1 MSPRHTPVFFYGLFM
16 DPDLLRARGLAPA
29 NVRAARVPDMGLRIG
44 RRAAL
49 VAQPGEVVHGFLMDL
64 THPEID
70 RLYAHPG
77 VAAYRPEAVVA
88 EAADG
93 AVAALCYNLPE
104 APAPGETDPAY
115 AASLRELAA
124 RLGLPAGYV
133 DRIR

>member
-29 NVRAARVPDMGLRIG
+29 N
-44 RRAAL
+44 
-49 VAQPGEVVHGFLMDL
+49 
-64 THPEID
+64 
-70 RLYAHPG
+70 YAHPG

-124 RLGLPAGYV
+124 RLGLPAEYV